1 LVVSFVVK
9 IDHDNITM
17 KTEHAPAPWGWR
29 SVSYW
34 MILPIAL
41 GILFIGLRF
50 ILAPQISMED
60 FGIRPL
66 TDSDLTY
73 GRIKGIRDIFS
84 GVALLALWLTRMEK
98 ATAYVFTAAIIIP
111 FTDCLLIYEQN
122 GIEFPRLLVHGG
134 TAVYMVITSCF
145 LFSPSNK
152 ATA

>member
-1 LVVSFVVK
+1 
-9 IDHDNITM
+9 M
-17 KTEHAPAPWGWR
+17 KTENAPARWGWR
-29 SVSYW
+29 SASYW

-50 ILAPQISMED
+50 VLAPQISLED

-66 TDSDLTY
+66 NDSDLTV

-84 GVALLALWLTRMEK
+84 GLALLALILTQMKK

-111 FTDCLLIYEQN
+111 FTDCLLIYLQN
-122 GIEFPRLLVHGG
+122 GVDLPRLLVHSG
-134 TAVYMVITSCF
+134 TAVYMVITSF
-145 LFSPSNK
+145 LLFSPSHN